1 MKPNSKEDR
10 IFGINPNCRF
20 VFSLVYKIPPCGFGN
35 HLRLSVS
42 LDNARAFPH
51 DISSYSPRIS
61 MFTSRLDNES

>member
-35 HLRLSVS
+35 SFAVERVVGNCESFSTRH
-42 LDNARAFPH
+42 FP
-51 DISSYSPRIS
+51 PFTKVS
-61 MFTSRLDNES
+61 MFTSHLDNES